1 MQGRLNFR
9 VSFPFSFGRKKEDE
23 EMTRTCIGKM
33 MKGVQPNPEL
43 HLIAQMNSCAAFKFN
58 NQAFF
63 MAERGLR
70 KSARLRFSP
79 HPVFDCPA
87 SGMCCN
93 QI

>member
-63 MAERGLR
+63 YGGTGAEEKCPTAL
-70 KSARLRFSP
+70 L
-79 HPVFDCPA
+79 PA
-87 SGMCCN
+87 SRF
-93 QI
+93 